1 MTLGALLFL
10 ILFVLA
16 TAISTLS
23 AIYLLL
29 KYPRTLRV
37 KTGALL
43 LLAGAEWTLCYA
55 LELGA
60 ATLSAKLFWDKMQF
74 LGIAFIPG
82 MCLVFT
88 LDYTGRHQWLSP
100 RNLAIVGL
108 FPLLL
113 LVLAYTNQFHGFI
126 WTQVALSSHG
136 PFIILDQTF
145 GWGLWAFI
153 VYSCLLFLIG
163 TAFLIQMLIRSPHL
177 YRWQSSV
184 LLFGAFLPFIVYG
197 IQLSGLNP
205 LHPLELTPLA
215 FVATAIIVAL
225 NLTRFR
231 RGDIVPVVH
240 ATYIEE
246 MSDPVIVLDHRN
258 CVVYRN
264 RAAQDLM
271 GHVAHGAPG
280 QAVEKIWPEWQ
291 SQIEHA
297 PPVGSKGRE
306 MVLDR
311 GDGQRIYD
319 VLISPFFDRK
329 GDILSRLVVLRDI
342 TGRKRAEETL
352 RESEEKYRS
361 LVTHASDA
369 IFIVQDGVIKFPNPS
384 TLALT
389 RYSIDEHATIPFAK
403 FIHPEDRDWVVD
415 RQNRR
420 LKGEEVPGSNSFRL
434 LTKRGEE
441 LWVDLNTV
449 LITWEGGR
457 ALLCYMRDITSLKRL
472 EAQYLHAQKM
482 EAVNTL
488 AGGIAHEFNNLLQTI
503 LGYTEVLFLERKES
517 DCGYRELREI
527 EKAALRG
534 VELIQHLL
542 IFSRKIKS
550 KQAPVQLNLTVK
562 QVQKLLTRTIPRM
575 VKVEP
580 MLVDDLRLINAD
592 SAQMEQVLINLAIN
606 SVDAMPEGGKLIFGT
621 ENVTV
626 DEEYCK
632 FHPEAKPGDYVLL
645 TVSDTGRG
653 MDQQTL
659 GHLFEPFYTTKEVGK
674 GTGLGLSAVYG
685 IVMDHHGFIQC
696 DSELGEGTTFKI
708 YLPAIKQIMEGEV
721 PAEEGRPRGGMET
734 ILVVDDEESI
744 RGLCEEILGKYGYQ
758 VLTASDGETALNIYQ
773 EAKEKIDLIIL
784 DLIMPGMGGRK
795 CLEELIKMNPEVK
808 VLISSGNVIGEPP
821 GATLKTG
828 AKRFIR
834 KPYTLREMLQVIR
847 DVMEN

>member
-1 MTLGALLFL
+1 
-10 ILFVLA
+10 
-16 TAISTLS
+16 
-23 AIYLLL
+23 
-29 KYPRTLRV
+29 
-37 KTGALL
+37 
-43 LLAGAEWTLCYA
+43 
-55 LELGA
+55 
-60 ATLSAKLFWDKMQF
+60 
-74 LGIAFIPG
+74 
-82 MCLVFT
+82 
-88 LDYTGRHQWLSP
+88 
-100 RNLAIVGL
+100 
-108 FPLLL
+108 
-113 LVLAYTNQFHGFI
+113 
-126 WTQVALSSHG
+126 
-136 PFIILDQTF
+136 
-145 GWGLWAFI
+145 
-153 VYSCLLFLIG
+153 
-163 TAFLIQMLIRSPHL
+163 
-177 YRWQSSV
+177 
-184 LLFGAFLPFIVYG
+184 
-197 IQLSGLNP
+197 
-205 LHPLELTPLA
+205 
-215 FVATAIIVAL
+215 
-225 NLTRFR
+225 
-231 RGDIVPVVH
+231 
-240 ATYIEE
+240 
-246 MSDPVIVLDHRN
+246 
-258 CVVYRN
+258 
-264 RAAQDLM
+264 
-271 GHVAHGAPG
+271 
-280 QAVEKIWPEWQ
+280 
-291 SQIEHA
+291 
-297 PPVGSKGRE
+297 
-306 MVLDR
+306 
-311 GDGQRIYD
+311 
-319 VLISPFFDRK
+319 
-329 GDILSRLVVLRDI
+329 
-342 TGRKRAEETL
+342 
-352 RESEEKYRS
+352 
-361 LVTHASDA
+361 
-369 IFIVQDGVIKFPNPS
+369 
-384 TLALT
+384 
-389 RYSIDEHATIPFAK
+389 
-403 FIHPEDRDWVVD
+403 
-415 RQNRR
+415 
-420 LKGEEVPGSNSFRL
+420 
-434 LTKRGEE
+434 
-441 LWVDLNTV
+441 VDLNTV